1 MERVRH
7 GDARVCSPYGWS
19 GTRSAAVECPAV
31 VSLTRGPHT
40 CRPTCQW
47 PNCRLPNCSGS
58 LSRESAVAFC
68 SSTAAGKDRPSCSRN
83 SSCRGRNRRGRP
95 ARPVLGQRRRSLPAE
110 AAEPKP
116 RETPSLA
123 QTLLLCFSRKKKLVP
138 PSRRVAGP
146 TNLGLRRLEACVHRG
161 NGVAFSHL
169 GHTGKKEPPRL
180 SMCRGPWALLIV
192 QSGKLF

>member
-1 MERVRH
+1 MSGRPDSR
-7 GDARVCSPYGWS
+7 PNYGHLEK
-19 GTRSAAVECPAV
+19 AP
-31 VSLTRGPHT
+31 
-40 CRPTCQW
+40 
-47 PNCRLPNCSGS
+47 S
-58 LSRESAVAFC
+58 LSAQLLIDCGRQ
-68 SSTAAGKDRPSCSRN
+68 GPSVPLPQLVLSR
-83 SSCRGRNRRGRP
+83 SQPPRRP
-95 ARPVLGQRRRSLPAE
+95 ARPVISQRRRSLP
-110 AAEPKP
+110 AEPKP

-161 NGVAFSHL
+161 NGVAFSHS